1 MRGRPFGNRRSGR
14 NAAERGIATVFK
26 EKRMPRRHPF
36 VLAGSV
42 SRVLYS
48 AARFRCGAPVI
59 YLRRRSPAA
68 SSNLPPDIGRAT
80 LNCRYTRSC
89 NPRDVLPGDIAAPA
103 VGSYPAFSPLPAG
116 KSLVGGSFLLRSYTL
131 TDIKSLACAALC
143 VARTF
148 LSRPR
153 PAATERTC
161 TAKVIKFGGIP
172 ASGGARYSEN
182 AFPSSVRAVT
192 MRCMRSFLEISD

>member
-1 MRGRPFGNRRSGR
+1 MRGRPFGDRRSGR

-59 YLRRRSPAA
+59 YLRRRSPARLV
-68 SSNLPPDIGRAT
+68 SNLPPDIGRAT

-89 NPRDVLPGDIAAPA
+89 NPSDVRPATSLPPRWALTPPFHPYRLQAGA
-103 VGSYPAFSPLPAG
+103 VVFCYVSYNLTAIKSLTCDGALRCPDFPLPARG
-116 KSLVGGSFLLRSYTL
+116 SDKASLPDKSTQKMKITARLRPVF
-131 TDIKSLACAALC
+131 C
-143 VARTF
+143 VCILY
-148 LSRPR
+148 LSRKSKTFR
-153 PAATERTC
+153 LWTFSR
-161 TAKVIKFGGIP
+161 
-172 ASGGARYSEN
+172 
-182 AFPSSVRAVT
+182 
-192 MRCMRSFLEISD
+192 

>member
-1 MRGRPFGNRRSGR
+1 MWGRPFGDRRSGR
-14 NAAERGIATVFK
+14 NAAERGIAIVFK

-89 NPRDVLPGDIAAPA
+89 NPSDVRPATSLPPRWALTPPFHPYPCQQGRSFSVTFPITARLSSRYLGRCSALPGL
-103 VGSYPAFSPLPAG
+103 SSP
-116 KSLVGGSFLLRSYTL
+116 
-131 TDIKSLACAALC
+131 
-143 VARTF
+143 
-148 LSRPR
+148 PR
-153 PAATERTC
+153 GAATRRAC
-161 TAKVIKFGGIP
+161 TTKVRKK
-172 ASGGARYSEN
+172 
-182 AFPSSVRAVT
+182 
-192 MRCMRSFLEISD
+192 

>member
-80 LNCRYTRSC
+80 LDCRYTRSC

-103 VGSYPAFSPLPAG
+103 VGSYPAFSPLPRTGAVVFCY
-116 KSLVGGSFLLRSYTL
+116 LDCAL
-131 TDIKSLACAALC
+131 TDIYPLGSAVLC

-148 LSRPR
+148 LSPSRGSGGTSRRALRAAKVVIIGGNPTASPDYSASGR
-153 PAATERTC
+153 SDGGAFGRCPKRRGGPAAER
-161 TAKVIKFGGIP
+161 
-172 ASGGARYSEN
+172 
-182 AFPSSVRAVT
+182 
-192 MRCMRSFLEISD
+192 

>member
-1 MRGRPFGNRRSGR
+1 MRGRPFGDRRSGR

-80 LNCRYTRSC
+80 LQLPVYT
-89 NPRDVLPGDIAAPA
+89 VLQPVRRTAGDIAAAA
-103 VGSYPAFSPLPAG
+103 VGSYPAFSPLPLQAG
-116 KSLVGGSFLLRSYTL
+116 AVFFCYVSYNL
-131 TDIKSLACAALC
+131 TAIKSLAWTVLC

-148 LSRPR
+148 LSPARGSDKASLPDKSTQKMKITARLRPVFCVCILYLSR
-153 PAATERTC
+153 KSKTFRLWT
-161 TAKVIKFGGIP
+161 F
-172 ASGGARYSEN
+172 SR
-182 AFPSSVRAVT
+182 
-192 MRCMRSFLEISD
+192 

>member
-1 MRGRPFGNRRSGR
+1 MRGRPFGDRRSGR

-89 NPRDVLPGDIAAPA
+89 NPSDVRPATSLPPRWALTPPFHPYPCGA
-103 VGSYPAFSPLPAG
+103 VIFCYTC
-116 KSLVGGSFLLRSYTL
+116 YTL
-131 TDIKSLACAALC
+131 TDIKPLACVALC

-148 LSRPR
+148 LSPARGSDKASLPDKSTQKMKITARLRPVFCVCILYLSR
-153 PAATERTC
+153 KSKTFRLWT
-161 TAKVIKFGGIP
+161 F
-172 ASGGARYSEN
+172 SR
-182 AFPSSVRAVT
+182 
-192 MRCMRSFLEISD
+192 

>member
-1 MRGRPFGNRRSGR
+1 MRGRPFGDRRSGR

-80 LNCRYTRSC
+80 LDCRYTRSC

-103 VGSYPAFSPLPAG
+103 VGSYPAFSPLP
-116 KSLVGGSFLLRSYTL
+116 LRGGYFLLHLLYPHGYQAV
-131 TDIKSLACAALC
+131 SLRGALRC
-143 VARTF
+143 PDFPLPATAGSDRAD
-148 LSRPR
+148 LHRKGNKIRRYSR
-153 PAATERTC
+153 
-161 TAKVIKFGGIP
+161 FGGGRDI
-172 ASGGARYSEN
+172 RKMR
-182 AFPSSVRAVT
+182 FPPPYGP
-192 MRCMRSFLEISD
+192 

>member
-1 MRGRPFGNRRSGR
+1 MRGRPFGDRRSGR

-89 NPRDVLPGDIAAPA
+89 NPSDVRPATSLPPRWALTPPFHP
-103 VGSYPAFSPLPAG
+103 YPPGLRKSPAG
-116 KSLVGGSFLLRSYTL
+116 GRSLLRSYTL
-131 TDIKSLACAALC
+131 TDIKSLACAVLC

-153 PAATERTC
+153 PAATGRAC
-161 TAKVIKFGGIP
+161 PAKVIKFGG
-172 ASGGARYSEN
+172 
-182 AFPSSVRAVT
+182 FPLRGCDFRT
-192 MRCMRSFLEISD
+192 

>member
-1 MRGRPFGNRRSGR
+1 MRGHPFGDRRSGR

-89 NPRDVLPGDIAAPA
+89 NPSDVRPATSLPPRWALTPPFHPYPCKQGRSFSVTFPITR
-103 VGSYPAFSPLPAG
+103 GSDKASLPD
-116 KSLVGGSFLLRSYTL
+116 KSTQKMKITARLRPVF
-131 TDIKSLACAALC
+131 C
-143 VARTF
+143 VCILY
-148 LSRPR
+148 LSRKSKTFR
-153 PAATERTC
+153 LWTFSR
-161 TAKVIKFGGIP
+161 
-172 ASGGARYSEN
+172 
-182 AFPSSVRAVT
+182 
-192 MRCMRSFLEISD
+192 

>member
-1 MRGRPFGNRRSGR
+1 MRGRPFGDRRSGR

-89 NPRDVLPGDIAAPA
+89 NPSDVRPATSLPPRWALTPPFHP
-103 VGSYPAFSPLPAG
+103 YPCKQGRSFSVTLPQPHGCQVISLRGALRCPDFPLPACG
-116 KSLVGGSFLLRSYTL
+116 RQRQSG
-131 TDIKSLACAALC
+131 
-143 VARTF
+143 
-148 LSRPR
+148 
-153 PAATERTC
+153 PAGQR
-161 TAKVIKFGGIP
+161 
-172 ASGGARYSEN
+172 
-182 AFPSSVRAVT
+182 
-192 MRCMRSFLEISD
+192 

>member
-89 NPRDVLPGDIAAPA
+89 NPSDVRPATSLPPRWALTPPFHP
-103 VGSYPAFSPLPAG
+103 YPQSPAG
-116 KSLVGGSFLLRSYTL
+116 GRSLLRFHNL
-131 TDIKSLACAALC
+131 TAVRSLACVALC

-148 LSRPR
+148 LSRP
-153 PAATERTC
+153 
-161 TAKVIKFGGIP
+161 TAG
-172 ASGGARYSEN
+172 SD
-182 AFPSSVRAVT
+182 RAGLP
-192 MRCMRSFLEISD
+192 RQR

>member
-1 MRGRPFGNRRSGR
+1 MRGRPFGNRRSRR

-68 SSNLPPDIGRAT
+68 SSNLPPDI
-80 LNCRYTRSC
+80 
-89 NPRDVLPGDIAAPA
+89 AASA
-103 VGSYPAFSPLPAG
+103 VGSYPAFSPLPLQAG
-116 KSLVGGSFLLRSYTL
+116 AVVFCYVSYNLTAIKLLAWTV
-131 TDIKSLACAALC
+131 LC

-148 LSRPR
+148 LSPARGSDKASLPDKSTQKMKITARLRPVFCVCILYLSR
-153 PAATERTC
+153 KSKTFRLWT
-161 TAKVIKFGGIP
+161 F
-172 ASGGARYSEN
+172 SR
-182 AFPSSVRAVT
+182 
-192 MRCMRSFLEISD
+192 

>member
-89 NPRDVLPGDIAAPA
+89 NPRDVLPGGIAAPA
-103 VGSYPAFSPLPAG
+103 VGSYPAFSPLPLQAG
-116 KSLVGGSFLLRSYTL
+116 AVVFCYVSYNLTAIKLLAWTV
-131 TDIKSLACAALC
+131 LC

-148 LSRPR
+148 LSPARGSDKASLPDKSTQKMKITARLRPVFCVCILYLSR
-153 PAATERTC
+153 KSKTFRLWT
-161 TAKVIKFGGIP
+161 F
-172 ASGGARYSEN
+172 SR
-182 AFPSSVRAVT
+182 
-192 MRCMRSFLEISD
+192 

>member
-1 MRGRPFGNRRSGR
+1 
-14 NAAERGIATVFK
+14 
-26 EKRMPRRHPF
+26 MPRRHPF

-89 NPRDVLPGDIAAPA
+89 NPSDVRPATSLPPRWALTPPFHPYRPKDGGCFLSHCSAIAD
-103 VGSYPAFSPLPAG
+103 SFPLG
-116 KSLVGGSFLLRSYTL
+116 NM
-131 TDIKSLACAALC
+131 ALC

-148 LSRPR
+148 LLPHKNGKRQDAVLFYYCKINKNSTENKAFVRQKVRGTPLLPSPPPLYGCRNAKCRCLSNCFSGCRLWKNRACRPR
-153 PAATERTC
+153 LCAA
-161 TAKVIKFGGIP
+161 
-172 ASGGARYSEN
+172 
-182 AFPSSVRAVT
+182 
-192 MRCMRSFLEISD
+192 RCV